1 LRKIVSNETTKQN
14 NKKLFL
20 TKKSEEETTRNVRL
34 NDSNTL
40 QKEKE
45 NYSEK

>member
-20 TKKSEEETTRNVRL
+20 TKKEETTRNVRL